1 MNNYVGVDAKSIF
14 WVSGYIYLGNFDDN
28 AEAIGV
34 FWIVMNAKL
43 INAVVQDFS
52 FYLPSLS
59 VGRLC

>member
-43 INAVVQDFS
+43 D
-52 FYLPSLS
+52 
-59 VGRLC
+59 